1 MKLIPSIAFNDFSGS
16 AGHVTA
22 RKVGDKTYLST
33 RTKHSRKKTSSQAS
47 IRCRFGDTI
56 RGYSKLTEGQRLSW
70 RSLASNLGEYA
81 TSTGN
86 TTITGHNLFVSINTF
101 RSICGK
107 PITPA
112 APAQLLPS
120 RYINV
125 GDFWLNPEHVIF
137 ANVALKEGSDDVVLF
152 EMYAA
157 QSPAE
162 ISAWDKTL
170 IVAVVASTD
179 WGEVDLTK
187 AYIEKF
193 GTPLKIGQH
202 VFIKVCSLNSECG
215 YVKWFSL
222 IGHTASEKSSL
233 HQRIY
238 IPRAKIKMEMINPI
252 TQNYECEV
260 MDYEIS
266 PGPKLTS
273 NSITIRSYKDF
284 LVTSDFLHNG
294 LTDAFDFERSYQYS
308 RSTAVRNYF
317 IQCMEVKVYNNST
330 KKISLYCFAGVYTKH
345 FETFGTYFITN

>member
-1 MKLIPSIAFNDFSGS
+1 MKILPSVAFNDFSGS
-16 AGHVTA
+16 AGQVTA

-33 RTKHSRKKTSSQAS
+33 RTKHSRKTTPSQAS
-47 IRCRFGDTI
+47 IRCRFGNTNI
-56 RGYSKLTEGQRLSW
+56 GYSKLTEGQRLGWSY
-70 RSLASNLGEYA
+70 LASSLGEYA

-107 PITPA
+107 PITRS

-125 GDFWLNPEHVIF
+125 GDIWLTPEHVIF
-137 ANVALKEGSDDVVLF
+137 ANVALIEGTDDVVLF
-152 EMYAA
+152 EMFAA
-157 QSPAE
+157 KSPAE
-162 ISAWDKTL
+162 TNAWDKTS

-187 AYIEKF
+187 AYLEKF
-193 GTPLKIGQH
+193 GIPIKIGQRIY
-202 VFIKVCSLNSECG
+202 IKVCKLNSECG

-222 IGHTASEKSSL
+222 HAYFASERSTL
-233 HQRIY
+233 HQRLY

-252 TQNYECEV
+252 TQNYECDEI
-260 MDYEIS
+260 DYEIS
-266 PGPKLTS
+266 PGPKITS
-273 NSITIRSYKDF
+273 NNITVRSLQDF
-284 LVTSDFLHNG
+284 LVTCDFLHNG

-308 RSTAVRNYF
+308 RSPAERNYF